1 MPTSAACRPLYLP
14 TNPRLVARLRPMH
27 SELNGCRSIRHNGAM
42 ILLVGDTQERNPSV
56 QLWTALADEAQRAI
70 CAASRGREGPRGN
83 ASGMGGS
90 DPLNKFLEVHLKA
103 LIQQKWSSARVAQL

>member
-70 CAASRGREGPRGN
+70 GAESRGREGPRGG

-90 DPLNKFLEVHLKA
+90 KGIGEG
-103 LIQQKWSSARVAQL
+103 SAGGAQ